1 MYLLHVAHA
10 LAHPVYNIQQT
21 FDKSHFCMDSL
32 TYVPPQVSPL
42 TSGFPFPFLSVS
54 STMLP
59 LQPGP
64 NNEVL

>member
-21 FDKSHFCMDSL
+21 SHFCMGSL